1 MSRKTVTIFCGHGIS
16 KDGTMDSGCVY
27 GKYTEAA
34 LMEKITRSAV
44 YYLKQCNLNVI
55 TDVPGNKINMYAQV
69 DKANASGADLFV
81 SVHCDY
87 YKAESGTL
95 PLYTSEEGREAA
107 KWMNKYV
114 MFYSS
119 IPTRGLGKRTNLYE
133 LNATNMPAV
142 IFECG
147 SIRWDR
153 KRFSREYDF
162 IGFGIA
168 RGICKY
174 LGVAFTPVQF
184 KLTQKL
190 KELEP
195 EVVKNLHYNGK
206 ATNTTF
212 KKALNGNK
220 GVNCA
225 LYYTWGLQRSNVLN
239 YKQRIWLG
247 NAVNGPSA
255 GSFKKKCN
263 VSHPNKLTKNCDIH
277 VADGVGYQWGKS
289 SDNKVHTMVPYRYDK
304 DQIVWFTCGSSDM
317 KAKDLT
323 RKRPKYWNMK
333 LKTICR
339 LKAK

>member
-1 MSRKTVTIFCGHGIS
+1 MIKKTVAFFCGHGIS
-16 KDGTMDSGCVY
+16 KDGMMDSGCVY

-34 LMEKITRSAV
+34 LMEMITRSAV
-44 YYLKQCNLNVI
+44 YYLKQCNINVI

-69 DKANASGADLFV
+69 DKANAYGADLFV

-153 KRFSREYDF
+153 KRFIREDDF
-162 IGFGIA
+162 IGFGLA
-168 RGICKY
+168 RGVCKY

-190 KELEP
+190 KGLEKP
-195 EVVKNLHYNGK
+195 VVNKLHYDGK

-212 KKALNGNK
+212 KQALKGNK
-220 GVNCA
+220 GVNCS
-225 LYYTWGLQRSNVLN
+225 LFVTWGLQRSHILD

-247 NAVNGPSA
+247 DKVNGPSA
-255 GSFKKKCN
+255 NAFKKKCI
-263 VSHPNKLTKNCDIH
+263 VTHPNKKPRNCGLH
-277 VADGVGYQWGKS
+277 VGDAVGFQWGKS
-289 SDNKVHTMVPYRYDK
+289 SENKVHTMVPYRYDK
-304 DQIVWFTCGSSDM
+304 DRLVWFTCGASDM

-323 RKRPKYWNMK
+323 RKRPKYENMNV
-333 LKTICR
+333 KTVCR
-339 LKAK
+339 PK